1 MSKMT
6 PSKPYIVR
14 AYYEWIADNNLTPYI
29 VVNVQTPF
37 VEVPMQY
44 VENGKI
50 TLNISMTATQGLIL
64 GNDGIQFKA
73 RFAGIPISVY
83 CPIPSIIAIYAKE
96 NGKGKIFTEEDND
109 YENSEPL
116 TSPTPPTVVPP
127 KSVQRKPHLSVVKGN
142 KDKP

>member
-1 MSKMT
+1 

-29 VVNVQTPF
+29 VVNVDTPF

-50 TLNISMTATQGLIL
+50 TLNISMTATQGLVI

-73 RFAGIPISVY
+73 RFAGIPMSVY
-83 CPIPSIIAIYAKE
+83 CPIQSIMAIYAKE

-109 YENSEPL
+109 FEGYEPPATHTLVS
-116 TSPTPPTVVPP
+116 TSAKPSHHKPT
-127 KSVQRKPHLSVVKGN
+127 LSIVKGN
-142 KDKP
+142 KDRDKT